1 MTPRI
6 DRNDITDPADIADSS
21 DSTENDDPM
30 LNADAK
36 DPTDPMDK
44 AEPTDPMD
52 RTDPRD
58 PIDRRESCDRRDH
71 FDDGFMGP
79 FSYRRV
85 ISAAGH
91 PERGFPASPAVPAR
105 SRAGR
110 RRDGDGRLRA
120 PPVSVH
126 GQPGPIWRLN
136 FSVALMQIV
145 NSRYSN

>member
-58 PIDRRESCDRRDH
+58 PIDRRESCDHRDH

-85 ISAAGH
+85 ISAART
-91 PERGFPASPAVPAR
+91 PRREASLHHRLCRER

-110 RRDGDGRLRA
+110 RRVA
-120 PPVSVH
+120 ACTACVSGH
-126 GQPGPIWRLN
+126 GQPAPNWRRS
-136 FSVALMQIV
+136 FSVTLMQIV
-145 NSRYSN
+145 NSGYSN